1 MAEKL
6 LMIALSPTMDE
17 GTIASWSKEE
27 GDTIDTGDVVC
38 EVETDKATMD
48 YESTQDGTLLK
59 IIVPEGGSAAV
70 GETIGI
76 IGESGEDIEDLVKE
90 AEAEKSQ
97 KKGDEDK
104 SGKKGEK
111 AGGEAEETEKK
122 KAEQESPAGAKPEEK
137 APKAAKPA
145 EGAKAPPAPEGKSGR
160 VLSSPLART
169 IAEQEGV
176 DLTALTGSGPEG
188 RIVKKDVERAIKEGI
203 GMGGKA
209 AGTGTA
215 AGDGAASA
223 GAAAGGAG
231 QVVTGLE
238 EKRVKVSRKR
248 AVIAKRLSE
257 SKYSAPHY
265 YLTLTIHMDDLM
277 AARDRINSELVK
289 SGTGK
294 ISLNSFILKIAAEAI
309 KRNPAVNSSWE
320 GEEIATH
327 GSVDIGV
334 AVAQEDG
341 LITPVVKNCGGKGI
355 VHIDG
360 ELRDL
365 IARAREN
372 KLAPEEYS
380 GATFTISNLGNYGIE
395 EFTAI
400 INPPGS
406 AILAIGTMKKE
417 PVVDETDE
425 IRIVKA
431 MKVTLSCD
439 HRVLDGA
446 LGAEFLHQFKTMM
459 EDPIRAVL

>member
-17 GTIASWSKEE
+17 GTIASWTKEE
-27 GDTIDTGDVVC
+27 GDTIDTGDVIC

-76 IGESGEDIEDLVKE
+76 IGESGEDIEDMVKE
-90 AEAEKSQ
+90 AESEQSR
-97 KKGDEDK
+97 KKGGEDK
-104 SGKKGEK
+104 
-111 AGGEAEETEKK
+111 GGETEKEQ
-122 KAEQESPAGAKPEEK
+122 AEQETPAGAKAEEK
-137 APKAAKPA
+137 APKAKKPA
-145 EGAKAPPAPEGKSGR
+145 EGAKAPPAPEGKGGR

-188 RIVKKDVERAIKEGI
+188 RIVKKDVERAVKEGI
-203 GMGGKA
+203 GIGGNA
-209 AGTGTA
+209 AGAGTA
-215 AGDGAASA
+215 GAEAAAAGAAT
-223 GAAAGGAG
+223 AAGGAG
-231 QVVTGLE
+231 QAVPGLE

-265 YLTLTIHMDDLM
+265 YLTLTIHMDNLM
-277 AARDRINSELVK
+277 AARERINSERVK
-289 SGTGK
+289 SGVGK

-309 KRNPAVNSSWE
+309 KRNHRVNSSWE
-320 GEEIATH
+320 GDEIVTH
-327 GSVDIGV
+327 GTVDIGV

-355 VHIDG
+355 VQIDG

-365 IARAREN
+365 IGRAREN

-380 GATFTISNLGNYGIE
+380 GATFSISNLGNYGIE

-417 PVVDETDE
+417 PVVDENNE
-425 IRIVKA
+425 IRIVKS

-446 LGAEFLHQFKTMM
+446 VGAEFLHQYKTMM
-459 EDPIRAVL
+459 EDPIRVIL

>member
-1 MAEKL
+1 M
-6 LMIALSPTMDE
+6 
-17 GTIASWSKEE
+17 
-27 GDTIDTGDVVC
+27 GDVVC

-76 IGESGEDIEDLVKE
+76 IGESGEDIENMVKE
-90 AEAEKSQ
+90 AESEQSQ
-97 KKGDEDK
+97 KKGGEDT
-104 SGKKGEK
+104 SGEK
-111 AGGEAEETEKK
+111 AGEKGEGGKTEKGK
-122 KAEQESPAGAKPEEK
+122 EEKEQAEQETPAGAKAEEK
-137 APKAAKPA
+137 APKAKKPA
-145 EGAKAPPAPEGKSGR
+145 EGAKAPPAPEGKGGR

-188 RIVKKDVERAIKEGI
+188 RIVKKDVERAVKEGI

-209 AGTGTA
+209 AG
-215 AGDGAASA
+215 A
-223 GAAAGGAG
+223 GAAAAGAG
-231 QVVTGLE
+231 TAGGGSAGAVQAVPGLE

-248 AVIAKRLSE
+248 EVIAKRLSE

-265 YLTLTIHMDDLM
+265 YLTLTIHMDNLM
-277 AARDRINSELVK
+277 AARERINSERVK
-289 SGTGK
+289 SGVGK
-294 ISLNSFILKIAAEAI
+294 VSLNSFILKIAAEAI
-309 KRNPAVNSSWE
+309 KRNPRVNSSWE
-320 GEEIATH
+320 GDEIVTH
-327 GSVDIGV
+327 GTVDIGV

-355 VHIDG
+355 VQIDG

-365 IARAREN
+365 IGRAREN
-372 KLAPEEYS
+372 KLAPEEYN
-380 GATFTISNLGNYGIE
+380 GATFSISNLGNYGIE

-417 PVVDETDE
+417 PVVDENDE

-446 LGAEFLHQFKTMM
+446 VGAEFLHQYKTMM
-459 EDPIRAVL
+459 EDPIRVIL